1 MWLSSC
7 YLVMLCPEGLSWKS
21 GYPSTPISG
30 PSSPSISVAW
40 LTRIGV
46 IRLLILNHTY
56 AITKPNTASTT
67 TSMAC
72 MMNCEKSPKSS
83 PRTPSDPYAFTN
95 PSRTTPF
102 HPAPYSPVAKIPTDS
117 TPQRPLVPCTEIA
130 PTGSSMPRLSKKKT
144 DITTRK
150 PATAPIIAAPMGLT
164 KAQGAVI
171 ATRPASIPLQHIVV
185 SGLRPFSMSVTMA
198 DTDPIQ
204 PASMV
209 FTTMKLMRK
218 SVPASVEPGLKPNQP
233 KARIKVPRTTMG
245 TLCPG
250 MASGLPCES
259 YFPIRA
265 PRTMAP
271 ANPMT
276 PPIPC
281 TTPEP
286 AKSTAPCPRPQL
298 TPPWA
303 SQPPPQ
309 TQLA

>member
-1 MWLSSC
+1 
-7 YLVMLCPEGLSWKS
+7 
-21 GYPSTPISG
+21 
-30 PSSPSISVAW
+30 
-40 LTRIGV
+40 
-46 IRLLILNHTY
+46 
-56 AITKPNTASTT
+56 
-67 TSMAC
+67 
-72 MMNCEKSPKSS
+72 MN
-83 PRTPSDPYAFTN
+83 A
-95 PSRTTPF
+95 SRTTPF

-117 TPQRPLVPCTEIA
+117 TPQTPLTPCTEIA
-130 PTGSSMPRLSKKKT
+130 PTGSSTPRLSKKKT
-144 DITTRK
+144 DTTTSQ
-150 PATAPIIAAPMGLT
+150 PATAPMITAPIGVT

-185 SGLRPFSMSVTMA
+185 SGLRPFSISVTIA
-198 DTDPIQ
+198 DSDATQ

-209 FTTMKLMRK
+209 FTTMKLMRR
-218 SVPASVEPGLKPNQP
+218 SVPANVEPGLKPNQP
-233 KARIKVPRTTMG
+233 KARINVPRQTRG

-250 MASGLPCES
+250 IACGLPCES

-265 PRTMAP
+265 PRTIAP
-271 ANPMT
+271 ASAMMPPMA
-276 PPIPC
+276 C